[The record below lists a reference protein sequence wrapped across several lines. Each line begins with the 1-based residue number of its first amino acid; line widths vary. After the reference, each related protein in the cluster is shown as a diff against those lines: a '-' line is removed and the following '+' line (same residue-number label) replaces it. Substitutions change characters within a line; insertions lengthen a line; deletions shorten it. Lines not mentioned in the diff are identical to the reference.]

1 MLFIA
6 TVEEPVS
13 CDLPVADSLPLLLAL
28 RLLLTLRLY
37 SLLASGT
44 STLSSRS
51 IFRMVYPGPIEYR
64 SKYAYGMIAWPLTCQ
79 GFSSAHP
86 VPQLFLTRKAPS
98 LSSYPTTNIACRL
111 DDISLPNGKVTI
123 PVLRILGLLID
134 GKRSNPTTTGTF
146 SLLIK

>member
-13 CDLPVADSLPLLLAL
+13 CDLPVADSLPLLLVL

-98 LSSYPTTNIACRL
+98 LSSYPTTNIAWQL
-111 DDISLPNGKVTI
+111 WDVSENGKVTI
-123 PVLRILGLLID
+123 PVLRVLGLLND